1 MFCSWLF
8 LDYIKMSSTRPYR
21 TMHPTCSGEFY
32 YDSGFYDPQFSCLI
46 FVPVA
51 SSSVYIDE
59 DFSILGA
66 LSLDVFVISFKAT
79 VPGPIAV
86 MSGGSFPCVTWPPWR
101 EINMAT
107 PIGAISPFIDKM
119 QFGSLLFLFFL
130 IYSILLFYFRG
141 RLFRFRTEVTSMK

>member
-66 LSLDVFVISFKAT
+66 LSLDVFVISFKVT
-79 VPGPIAV
+79 VPGPITV
-86 MSGGSFPCVTWPPWR
+86 MSGGSFPCCMCHVTTMTGNQYGDSYRCNIAFHWQ
-101 EINMAT
+101 N
-107 PIGAISPFIDKM
+107 AIW
-119 QFGSLLFLFFL
+119 FL
-130 IYSILLFYFRG
+130 IVSVLPYLFYSIVLF
-141 RLFRFRTEVTSMK
+141 

>member
-1 MFCSWLF
+1 
-8 LDYIKMSSTRPYR
+8 
-21 TMHPTCSGEFY
+21 MHPTCSGEFY

-79 VPGPIAV
+79 VPD
-86 MSGGSFPCVTWPPWR
+86 SGDVWWKLPMLYVSRDHHDGKSIWR
-101 EINMAT
+101 
-107 PIGAISPFIDKM
+107 
-119 QFGSLLFLFFL
+119 LL
-130 IYSILLFYFRG
+130 
-141 RLFRFRTEVTSMK
+141 